1 MHHGH
6 RLSRG
11 AALATFAT
19 ALVATGANPALAA
32 GAPGAAPTPDASST
46 RGSDAIHIAP
56 DGSIRAPSV
65 MSAGVTHLTVTGAAG
80 EALQLVAPRHGETA
94 ATLVRDYQHFAGTGL
109 PASTERD
116 FRFVGGSF
124 TGTDLYLYLPAGTY
138 YAFDAG
144 QPTVSAEHVAV
155 VHVRGAA
162 AQVTLPSV
170 TGSIAAIRRD
180 TWAERPTAIGPSGHL
195 LFANASSDT
204 HLVNLLQLRRGTTL
218 AQVKAALADP
228 DADVSTL
235 STGVYIEC
243 GVLSPGGVE
252 LVSYTLAP
260 GTYAVLDLWPDDRTG
275 RPHSALGMVRLIQV
289 R

>member
-6 RLSRG
+6 RLTRG
-11 AALATFAT
+11 AALAALVT
-19 ALVATGANPALAA
+19 ALVTASANTADAAARPAA
-32 GAPGAAPTPDASST
+32 ASS
-46 RGSDAIHIAP
+46 RGSDVIHIGA

-65 MSAGVTHLTVTGAAG
+65 IPAGVTHLTIAGAAG

-94 ATLVRDYQHFAGTGL
+94 ATLVEDYQHFAGTGL
-109 PASTERD
+109 PGTTERD

-144 QPTVSAEHVAV
+144 QPTLSADHVAV
-155 VHVRGAA
+155 VHVSGAVPRP
-162 AQVTLPSV
+162 VTLPRV
-170 TGSIAAIRRD
+170 TGSITAIRRD
-180 TWAERPTAIGPSGHL
+180 TWANRPAAIGPSGHL

-204 HLVNLLQLRRGTTL
+204 HLVNLLQLRPGTTL

-228 DADVSTL
+228 NADVSKL